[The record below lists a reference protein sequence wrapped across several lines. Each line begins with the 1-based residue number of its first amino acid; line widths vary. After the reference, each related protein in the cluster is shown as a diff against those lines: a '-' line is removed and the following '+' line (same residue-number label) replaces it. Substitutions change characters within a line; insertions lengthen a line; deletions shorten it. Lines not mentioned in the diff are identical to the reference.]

1 MHGMG
6 LHTIC
11 HVEYDVTDLERSR
24 AFYEAMFGWSFRQFT
39 DDMVVF
45 GSGEQHIGGLNRKA
59 TVNPGSSPSIWFE
72 VENVAAML
80 EKASGIGGTVQSAK
94 SEVPH
99 VGWSGVVADPDGNA
113 VGLVQ
118 FAK

>member
-1 MHGMG
+1 MG

-24 AFYEAMFGWSFRQFT
+24 AFYEAMFGWNFRQFT
-39 DDMVVF
+39 DDMMVF
-45 GSGEQHIGGLNRKA
+45 GVGEQHIGGLNRKA
-59 TVNPGSSPSIWFE
+59 SVNSGGSPSIWFE
-72 VENVAAML
+72 VENLDQML
-80 EKASGIGGTVQSAK
+80 TKATDIGGAIHTAK
-94 SEVPH
+94 HEVPH